1 MPTKGAG
8 AALKSVKAV
17 LPRPRPHWVGDG
29 FHVYPVFSNKAF
41 TNELSPFLMF
51 DYASPKY
58 FPPTKSKLGVGE
70 HPHRGFETVTM
81 AFQGEVEHKDSAGNC
96 GVIGPGDVQWMTAG
110 RGIIHEE
117 FHSREFAK
125 TGGTFEMYQLW
136 VNLPKE
142 HKMTAPR
149 YQGILRD
156 DIPSHPLS
164 TWSGDVGGETS
175 LCDSS
180 EGEVRVVAGKF
191 KDAVGPAKTWTQVD
205 VWDVNIAKQSPK
217 QYVFDMVE
225 DNNVIVFIRKGKVN
239 VQGHELGPQDVAL
252 MGKSGSQITLQADE
266 DDSKVLILA
275 GKPIDE
281 PIVAH
286 GPMVM
291 NTREEINQA
300 FVDFRSGKFG
310 T

>member
-1 MPTKGAG
+1 MPVSGVST
-8 AALKSVKAV
+8 ALKTVKTV

-29 FHVYPVFSNKAF
+29 FNVYPVFANKAF
-41 TNELSPFLMF
+41 TKELSPFLMF
-51 DYASPKY
+51 DYAAPKY
-58 FPPTKSKLGVGE
+58 FPPTQKKLGVGE

-81 AFQGEVEHKDSAGNC
+81 AFEGEVEHKDSAGNC

-117 FHSREFAK
+117 FHSGNFAK

-156 DIPSHPLS
+156 DIPSSPLYS
-164 TWSGDVGGETS
+164 WSKGAPEDVS
-175 LCDSS
+175 ACDTS
-180 EGEVRVVAGKF
+180 EGSVRVVAGRF

-205 VWDVNIAKQSPK
+205 VWDVNIAKESTK
-217 QYVFDMVE
+217 EYVFDMVE
-225 DNNVIVFIRKGKVN
+225 DNNVIIFVRKGKVE
-239 VQGHELGPQDVAL
+239 VQGHKLGPQDVAIANL
-252 MGKSGSQITLQADE
+252 GGSKIVLQANE

-291 NTREEINQA
+291 NTKQEINQA
-300 FVDFRSGKFG
+300 FVDFQSGNFG